1 MIEIVGLRKRF
12 GSVTVLDGIDHRQ
25 AAGEVVALIG
35 PSGCGKSTL
44 LRCLNWLETPDG
56 GSLRLGDVRI
66 EAGTAQAD
74 DRALRQRLRRRTGMI
89 FQQFNLFPHRTALEN
104 VMEAPLHVDRVPQ
117 AEAREQAMALLSKV
131 GLADRAHHRPSQ
143 LSGGQQQRVAIARA
157 LAMKPQILLCDEPT
171 SALDPE
177 LRGEVL
183 SVLAGLAS
191 EGMTLLLVT
200 HELAFARDIA
210 HRIVFVE
217 GGRVVESGPA
227 PEVLDHPRHPRLRE
241 FLGNRPSAQTF
252 GADRSA
258 KRPS

>member
-12 GSVTVLDGIDHRQ
+12 GSVTVLDGIDHHQ
-25 AAGEVVALIG
+25 EAGEVVALIG

-44 LRCLNWLETPDG
+44 LRCLNWLETPDS

-66 EAGTAQAD
+66 EAGTPQAT

-104 VMEAPLHVDRVPQ
+104 VMEAPLHVDRVPD
-117 AEAREQAMALLSKV
+117 AEAREQAMDLLSKV

-183 SVLAGLAS
+183 SVLARLAD

-200 HELAFARDIA
+200 HELNFARDIA
-210 HRIVFVE
+210 HRVVFID
-217 GGRVVESGPA
+217 GGRVVATGPTRA
-227 PEVLDHPRHPRLRE
+227 VLDQPEPPRLRE
-241 FLGNRPSAQTF
+241 FLGLGRRTAI
-252 GADRSA
+252 A
-258 KRPS
+258 

>member
-12 GSVTVLDGIDHRQ
+12 GAVTVLDGVDHQQ

-44 LRCLNWLETPDG
+44 LRCLNWLETPDA

-66 EAGTAQAD
+66 EAGTPEAAD
-74 DRALRQRLRRRTGMI
+74 RRLRQQLRRRTGMI
-89 FQQFNLFPHRTALEN
+89 FQQFHLFPHRTALEN
-104 VMEAPLHVDRVPQ
+104 VMEAPVHVDRLPHS
-117 AEAREQAMALLSKV
+117 EARELAMGLLSKV
-131 GLADRAHHRPSQ
+131 GLADRAQHLPSQ

-183 SVLAGLAS
+183 TVLQTLAS

-210 HRIVFVE
+210 HRVVFLE
-217 GGRVVESGPA
+217 GGRVVESGPTRA
-227 PEVLDHPRHPRLRE
+227 VLDQPRHPRLQE
-241 FLGNRPSAQTF
+241 FLGKHRFTPQ
-252 GADRSA
+252 
-258 KRPS
+258 

>member
-12 GSVTVLDGIDHRQ
+12 GPVTVLDGIDHRQ
-25 AAGEVVALIG
+25 EAGEVVALIG

-44 LRCLNWLETPDG
+44 LRCLNWLETPDS

-66 EAGTAQAD
+66 QAGTPQAT

-104 VMEAPLHVDRVPQ
+104 VMEAPLHVDRVPN
-117 AEAREQAMALLSKV
+117 AEAREQAMNLLSKV

-171 SALDPE
+171 SALDRE

-183 SVLAGLAS
+183 SVLASLAT
-191 EGMTLLLVT
+191 EGMTLMLVT
-200 HELAFARDIA
+200 HELDFARDIA
-210 HRIVFVE
+210 HRVVFID
-217 GGRVVESGPA
+217 GGRVVATGPTRA
-227 PEVLDHPRHPRLRE
+227 VLDQPEHPRLRE
-241 FLGNRPSAQTF
+241 FLGLGRRTAI
-252 GADRSA
+252 G
-258 KRPS
+258 

>member
-25 AAGEVVALIG
+25 EAGEVVALIG

-44 LRCLNWLETPDG
+44 LRCLNWLETPDS

-66 EAGTAQAD
+66 QAGTPQAN

-104 VMEAPLHVDRVPQ
+104 VMEAPLHVDRVPD
-117 AEAREQAMALLSKV
+117 AEAREQAMDLLSKV

-177 LRGEVL
+177 LRSEVL
-183 SVLAGLAS
+183 SVLASLAT

-200 HELAFARDIA
+200 HELDFARDIA
-210 HRIVFVE
+210 HRVVFID
-217 GGRVVESGPA
+217 GGRVVATGPTRA
-227 PEVLDHPRHPRLRE
+227 VLDQPEHPRLRE
-241 FLGNRPSAQTF
+241 FLGLGRRTAI
-252 GADRSA
+252 G
-258 KRPS
+258 

>member
-25 AAGEVVALIG
+25 EAGEVVALIG

-44 LRCLNWLETPDG
+44 LRCLNWLETPDS

-66 EAGTAQAD
+66 EAGTPQAT

-104 VMEAPLHVDRVPQ
+104 VMEAPLHVDRVPD
-117 AEAREQAMALLSKV
+117 AEAREQAMDLLSKV

-157 LAMKPQILLCDEPT
+157 LAMKPQILLCDELT

-183 SVLAGLAS
+183 SVLARLAD

-200 HELAFARDIA
+200 HELNFARDIA
-210 HRIVFVE
+210 HRVVFID
-217 GGRVVESGPA
+217 GGRVVATGPTRA
-227 PEVLDHPRHPRLRE
+227 VLDQPEHPRLRE
-241 FLGNRPSAQTF
+241 FLGLGRRTAI
-252 GADRSA
+252 A
-258 KRPS
+258 

>member
-12 GSVTVLDGIDHRQ
+12 GAVTVLDGVDHQQ

-44 LRCLNWLETPDG
+44 LRCLNWLETPDA

-66 EAGTAQAD
+66 KAGTPEAAD
-74 DRALRQRLRRRTGMI
+74 RRLRQQLRRRTGMI
-89 FQQFNLFPHRTALEN
+89 FQQFHLFPHRTALEN
-104 VMEAPLHVDRVPQ
+104 VMEAPVHVDRLPLS
-117 AEAREQAMALLSKV
+117 EARALAMGLLSKV
-131 GLADRAHHRPSQ
+131 GLADRAQHLPSQ

-183 SVLAGLAS
+183 TVLQTLAS

-210 HRIVFVE
+210 HRVVFLE
-217 GGRVVESGPA
+217 GGRVVESGPTRA
-227 PEVLDHPRHPRLRE
+227 VLDQPRHPRLQE
-241 FLGNRPSAQTF
+241 FLGKHRFTSP
-252 GADRSA
+252 
-258 KRPS
+258 

>member
-1 MIEIVGLRKRF
+1 
-12 GSVTVLDGIDHRQ
+12 
-25 AAGEVVALIG
+25 VALIG

-44 LRCLNWLETPDG
+44 LRCLNWLETPDA

-66 EAGTAQAD
+66 EAGTPEAAD
-74 DRALRQRLRRRTGMI
+74 RRLRQQLRRRTGMI
-89 FQQFNLFPHRTALEN
+89 FQQFHLFPHRTALEN
-104 VMEAPLHVDRVPQ
+104 VMEAPVHVDRLPLS
-117 AEAREQAMALLSKV
+117 EARALAMGLLSKV
-131 GLADRAHHRPSQ
+131 GLADRAQHLPSQ

-183 SVLAGLAS
+183 TVLQTLAS

-210 HRIVFVE
+210 HRVVFLE
-217 GGRVVESGPA
+217 GGRVVESGPTRA
-227 PEVLDHPRHPRLRE
+227 VLDQPRHPRLQE
-241 FLGNRPSAQTF
+241 FLGKHRFTSP
-252 GADRSA
+252 
-258 KRPS
+258 

>member
-12 GSVTVLDGIDHRQ
+12 GAVTVLDGVDHQQ

-44 LRCLNWLETPDG
+44 LRCLNWLETPDA

-66 EAGTAQAD
+66 EAGTPEAAD
-74 DRALRQRLRRRTGMI
+74 RRLRQQLRRRTGMI
-89 FQQFNLFPHRTALEN
+89 FQQFHLFPHRTALEN
-104 VMEAPLHVDRVPQ
+104 VMEAPVHVDRLPLS
-117 AEAREQAMALLSKV
+117 EARELAMGLLSKV
-131 GLADRAHHRPSQ
+131 GLADRAQHLPSQ

-177 LRGEVL
+177 LRNEVL
-183 SVLAGLAS
+183 TVLKTLAS

-210 HRIVFVE
+210 HRVVFLE
-217 GGRVVESGPA
+217 GGRVVESGPTRA
-227 PEVLDHPRHPRLRE
+227 VLDQPRHPRLQE
-241 FLGNRPSAQTF
+241 FLGKHRFTPQ
-252 GADRSA
+252 
-258 KRPS
+258 

>member
-1 MIEIVGLRKRF
+1 MIEILGLRKRF
-12 GSVTVLDGIDHRQ
+12 GAVTVLDGVDHQQ

-44 LRCLNWLETPDG
+44 LRCLNWLETPDA

-66 EAGTAQAD
+66 EAGTPEAAD
-74 DRALRQRLRRRTGMI
+74 RRLRQQLRRRTGMI
-89 FQQFNLFPHRTALEN
+89 FQQFHLFPHRTALEN
-104 VMEAPLHVDRVPQ
+104 VMEAPVHVDRLPLS
-117 AEAREQAMALLSKV
+117 EARELAMGLLSKV
-131 GLADRAHHRPSQ
+131 GLADRAQHLPSQ

-183 SVLAGLAS
+183 TVLQTLAS

-210 HRIVFVE
+210 HRVVFLE
-217 GGRVVESGPA
+217 GGRVVESGPTRA
-227 PEVLDHPRHPRLRE
+227 VLDQPRHPRLQE
-241 FLGNRPSAQTF
+241 FLGKHRFTPQ
-252 GADRSA
+252 
-258 KRPS
+258 

>member
-12 GSVTVLDGIDHRQ
+12 GSVTVLDGIDHHQ
-25 AAGEVVALIG
+25 EAGEVVALIG

-44 LRCLNWLETPDG
+44 LRCLNWLETPDS

-66 EAGTAQAD
+66 EAGTPQAT

-104 VMEAPLHVDRVPQ
+104 VMEAPLHVDRVHD
-117 AEAREQAMALLSKV
+117 AEAREQAMDLLSKV

-183 SVLAGLAS
+183 SVLARLAD

-200 HELAFARDIA
+200 HELNFARDIA
-210 HRIVFVE
+210 HRVVFID
-217 GGRVVESGPA
+217 GGRVVATGPTRA
-227 PEVLDHPRHPRLRE
+227 VLDQPEHPRLRE
-241 FLGNRPSAQTF
+241 FLGLGRRTAI
-252 GADRSA
+252 A
-258 KRPS
+258 

>member
-1 MIEIVGLRKRF
+1 MIEILGLRKRF
-12 GSVTVLDGIDHRQ
+12 GAVTVLDGVDHQQ

-44 LRCLNWLETPDG
+44 LRCLNWLETPDA
-56 GSLRLGDVRI
+56 GSLRLGDIRI
-66 EAGTAQAD
+66 EAGTPEAAD
-74 DRALRQRLRRRTGMI
+74 RRLRQQLRRRTGMI
-89 FQQFNLFPHRTALEN
+89 FQQFHLFPHRTALEN
-104 VMEAPLHVDRVPQ
+104 VMEAPVHVDRLPLS
-117 AEAREQAMALLSKV
+117 EARELAMGLLSKV
-131 GLADRAHHRPSQ
+131 GLADRAQHLPSQ

-183 SVLAGLAS
+183 TVLQTLAS

-210 HRIVFVE
+210 HRVVFLE
-217 GGRVVESGPA
+217 GGRVVESGPTRA
-227 PEVLDHPRHPRLRE
+227 VLDQPRHPRLQE
-241 FLGNRPSAQTF
+241 FLGKHRFTPQ
-252 GADRSA
+252 
-258 KRPS
+258 

>member
-12 GSVTVLDGIDHRQ
+12 GSVTVLDGIDHHQ
-25 AAGEVVALIG
+25 EAGEVVALIG

-44 LRCLNWLETPDG
+44 LRCLNWLETPDS

-66 EAGTAQAD
+66 EAGTPQAT

-104 VMEAPLHVDRVPQ
+104 VMEAPLHVDRVPD
-117 AEAREQAMALLSKV
+117 AEAREQAMDLLSKV

-157 LAMKPQILLCDEPT
+157 LAMKPQILLCDELT

-183 SVLAGLAS
+183 SVLARLAD

-200 HELAFARDIA
+200 HELNFARDIA
-210 HRIVFVE
+210 HRVVFID
-217 GGRVVESGPA
+217 GGRVVATGPTRA
-227 PEVLDHPRHPRLRE
+227 VLDQPEHPRLRE
-241 FLGNRPSAQTF
+241 FLGLGRRTAI
-252 GADRSA
+252 A
-258 KRPS
+258 

>member
-12 GSVTVLDGIDHRQ
+12 GAVTVLDGVDHQQ

-44 LRCLNWLETPDG
+44 LRCLNWLETPDA

-66 EAGTAQAD
+66 EAGTPEAAD
-74 DRALRQRLRRRTGMI
+74 RRLRQQLRRRTGMI
-89 FQQFNLFPHRTALEN
+89 FQQFHLFPHRTALEN
-104 VMEAPLHVDRVPQ
+104 VMEAPVHVDRLPLS
-117 AEAREQAMALLSKV
+117 EARALAMGLLSKV
-131 GLADRAHHRPSQ
+131 GLADRAQHLPSQ

-183 SVLAGLAS
+183 TVLQTLAS

-210 HRIVFVE
+210 HRVVFLE
-217 GGRVVESGPA
+217 GGRVVESGPTRA
-227 PEVLDHPRHPRLRE
+227 VLDQPQHPRLQE
-241 FLGNRPSAQTF
+241 FLGKHRFAP
-252 GADRSA
+252 R
-258 KRPS
+258 

>member
-1 MIEIVGLRKRF
+1 MIEILGLRKRF
-12 GSVTVLDGIDHRQ
+12 GAVTVLDGVDHQQ

-44 LRCLNWLETPDG
+44 LRCLNWLETPDA

-66 EAGTAQAD
+66 EAGTPEAS
-74 DRALRQRLRRRTGMI
+74 DRRLRQRLRRRTGMI
-89 FQQFNLFPHRTALEN
+89 FQQFHLFPHRTALEN
-104 VMEAPLHVDRVPQ
+104 VMEAPVHVDRLPLS
-117 AEAREQAMALLSKV
+117 EARALAMGLLSKV
-131 GLADRAHHRPSQ
+131 GLADRAHHLPSQ

-183 SVLAGLAS
+183 TVLQTLAA

-200 HELAFARDIA
+200 HELAFTRDIA
-210 HRIVFVE
+210 HRVVFLE
-217 GGRVVESGPA
+217 GGRVVESGPTRA
-227 PEVLDHPRHPRLRE
+227 VLDQPQHPRLQE
-241 FLGNRPSAQTF
+241 FLGKH
-252 GADRSA
+252 RSA
-258 KRPS
+258 AR

>member
-1 MIEIVGLRKRF
+1 MIEIVGLKKRF
-12 GSVTVLDGIDHRQ
+12 GAVTVLDGVDHQQ

-44 LRCLNWLETPDG
+44 LRCLNWLETPDA

-66 EAGTAQAD
+66 EAGTPEAAD
-74 DRALRQRLRRRTGMI
+74 RRLRQQLRRRTGMI
-89 FQQFNLFPHRTALEN
+89 FQQFHLFPHRTALEN
-104 VMEAPLHVDRVPQ
+104 VMEAPVHVDRLPLS
-117 AEAREQAMALLSKV
+117 EARALAMGLLSKV
-131 GLADRAHHRPSQ
+131 GLADRAQHLPSQ

-183 SVLAGLAS
+183 TVLQTLAS

-210 HRIVFVE
+210 HRVAFLE
-217 GGRVVESGPA
+217 GGRVVESGPTRA
-227 PEVLDHPRHPRLRE
+227 VLDQPRHPRLQE
-241 FLGNRPSAQTF
+241 FLGKHRFTSP
-252 GADRSA
+252 
-258 KRPS
+258 

>member
-12 GSVTVLDGIDHRQ
+12 GAVTVLDGVDHQQ

-44 LRCLNWLETPDG
+44 LRCLNWLETPDA

-66 EAGTAQAD
+66 EAGTPEAAD
-74 DRALRQRLRRRTGMI
+74 RRLRQQLRRRTGMI
-89 FQQFNLFPHRTALEN
+89 FQQFHLFPHRTALEN
-104 VMEAPLHVDRVPQ
+104 VMEAPVHVDRLPLS
-117 AEAREQAMALLSKV
+117 EARALALGLLSKV
-131 GLADRAHHRPSQ
+131 GLADRAQHLPSQ

-183 SVLAGLAS
+183 TVLQTLAS

-210 HRIVFVE
+210 HRVVFLE
-217 GGRVVESGPA
+217 GGRVVESGPTRA
-227 PEVLDHPRHPRLRE
+227 VLDQPRHPRLQE
-241 FLGNRPSAQTF
+241 FLGKHRFTSP
-252 GADRSA
+252 
-258 KRPS
+258 

>member
-12 GSVTVLDGIDHRQ
+12 GAVTVLDGIDHQQ

-44 LRCLNWLETPDG
+44 LRCLNWLETPDA

-66 EAGTAQAD
+66 EAGTPEAAD
-74 DRALRQRLRRRTGMI
+74 RRLPQQLRRRTGMI
-89 FQQFNLFPHRTALEN
+89 FQQFHLFPHRTALEN
-104 VMEAPLHVDRVPQ
+104 VMEAPVHVDRLPLS
-117 AEAREQAMALLSKV
+117 EARELAMGLLSKV
-131 GLADRAHHRPSQ
+131 GLADRAQHLPSQ

-183 SVLAGLAS
+183 TVLQTLAS

-210 HRIVFVE
+210 HRVVFLE
-217 GGRVVESGPA
+217 GGRVVESGPTRA
-227 PEVLDHPRHPRLRE
+227 VLDQPRHPRLQE
-241 FLGNRPSAQTF
+241 FLGKHRFTSP
-252 GADRSA
+252 
-258 KRPS
+258 

>member
-12 GSVTVLDGIDHRQ
+12 GAVTVLDGVDHQQ

-44 LRCLNWLETPDG
+44 LRCLNWLETPDA

-66 EAGTAQAD
+66 EAGTPEAAD
-74 DRALRQRLRRRTGMI
+74 RRPRQQLRRRTGMI
-89 FQQFNLFPHRTALEN
+89 FQQFHLFPHRTALEN
-104 VMEAPLHVDRVPQ
+104 VMEAPVHVDRLPLS
-117 AEAREQAMALLSKV
+117 EARELAMGLLSKV
-131 GLADRAHHRPSQ
+131 GLADRAQHLPSQ

-183 SVLAGLAS
+183 TVLQTLAS

-210 HRIVFVE
+210 HRVVFLE
-217 GGRVVESGPA
+217 GGRVVESGPTRA
-227 PEVLDHPRHPRLRE
+227 VLDQPRHPRLQE
-241 FLGNRPSAQTF
+241 FLGKHRFTTQ
-252 GADRSA
+252 
-258 KRPS
+258 

>member
-25 AAGEVVALIG
+25 EAGEVVALIG

-44 LRCLNWLETPDG
+44 LRCLNWLETPDS

-66 EAGTAQAD
+66 QAGTPQAT

-104 VMEAPLHVDRVPQ
+104 VMEAPLHVDRVPN
-117 AEAREQAMALLSKV
+117 AEAREQAMNLLSKV

-177 LRGEVL
+177 LRSEVL
-183 SVLAGLAS
+183 SVLASLAT

-200 HELAFARDIA
+200 HELGFARDIA
-210 HRIVFVE
+210 HRVVFID
-217 GGRVVESGPA
+217 GGRVVATGPTRA
-227 PEVLDHPRHPRLRE
+227 VLDQPEHPRLRE
-241 FLGNRPSAQTF
+241 FLGLGRRTAI
-252 GADRSA
+252 G
-258 KRPS
+258 

>member
-1 MIEIVGLRKRF
+1 
-12 GSVTVLDGIDHRQ
+12 
-25 AAGEVVALIG
+25 
-35 PSGCGKSTL
+35 
-44 LRCLNWLETPDG
+44 
-56 GSLRLGDVRI
+56 LRLGDVRI
-66 EAGTAQAD
+66 EAGTPQAT

-104 VMEAPLHVDRVPQ
+104 VMEAPLHVDRVPD
-117 AEAREQAMALLSKV
+117 AEAREQAMDLLSKV

-183 SVLAGLAS
+183 SVLARLAD

-200 HELAFARDIA
+200 HELNFARDIA
-210 HRIVFVE
+210 HRVVFID
-217 GGRVVESGPA
+217 GGRVVATGPTRA
-227 PEVLDHPRHPRLRE
+227 VLDQPEHPRLRE
-241 FLGNRPSAQTF
+241 FLGLGRRTAI
-252 GADRSA
+252 A
-258 KRPS
+258 

>member
-12 GSVTVLDGIDHRQ
+12 GSVTVLDGIDHHQ
-25 AAGEVVALIG
+25 EAGEVVALIG

-44 LRCLNWLETPDG
+44 LRCLNWLETPDS

-66 EAGTAQAD
+66 EAGTPQAT
-74 DRALRQRLRRRTGMI
+74 DRALRQQLRRRTGMI

-104 VMEAPLHVDRVPQ
+104 VMEAPLHVDRVPD
-117 AEAREQAMALLSKV
+117 AEAREQAMDLLSKV

-183 SVLAGLAS
+183 SVLARLAD

-200 HELAFARDIA
+200 HELNFARDIA
-210 HRIVFVE
+210 HRVVFID
-217 GGRVVESGPA
+217 GGRVVATGPTRA
-227 PEVLDHPRHPRLRE
+227 VLDQPEHPRLRE
-241 FLGNRPSAQTF
+241 FLGLGRRTAI
-252 GADRSA
+252 A
-258 KRPS
+258 

>member
-1 MIEIVGLRKRF
+1 
-12 GSVTVLDGIDHRQ
+12 VTVLDGVDHQQ

-44 LRCLNWLETPDG
+44 LRCLNWLETPDA

-66 EAGTAQAD
+66 EAGTPEAAD
-74 DRALRQRLRRRTGMI
+74 RRLRQQLRRRTGMI
-89 FQQFNLFPHRTALEN
+89 FQQFHLFPHRTALEN
-104 VMEAPLHVDRVPQ
+104 VMEAPVHVDRLPLS
-117 AEAREQAMALLSKV
+117 EARELAMGLLSKV
-131 GLADRAHHRPSQ
+131 GLADRAQHLPSQ

-183 SVLAGLAS
+183 TVLQTLAS

-210 HRIVFVE
+210 HRVVFLE
-217 GGRVVESGPA
+217 GGRVVESGPTRA
-227 PEVLDHPRHPRLRE
+227 VLDQPRHPRLQE
-241 FLGNRPSAQTF
+241 FLGKHRFTPQ
-252 GADRSA
+252 
-258 KRPS
+258 

>member
-12 GSVTVLDGIDHRQ
+12 GPVTVLDGIDHRQ
-25 AAGEVVALIG
+25 EAGEVVALIG

-44 LRCLNWLETPDG
+44 LRCLNWLETPDS

-66 EAGTAQAD
+66 QAGSPQAT

-104 VMEAPLHVDRVPQ
+104 VMEAPLHVDRVPD
-117 AEAREQAMALLSKV
+117 AEAREQAMNLLSKV

-177 LRGEVL
+177 LRSEVL
-183 SVLAGLAS
+183 SVLASLAI
-191 EGMTLLLVT
+191 EGMTLMLVT
-200 HELAFARDIA
+200 HELDFARDIA
-210 HRIVFVE
+210 HRVVFID
-217 GGRVVESGPA
+217 GGRVVATGPTRA
-227 PEVLDHPRHPRLRE
+227 VLDQPEHPRLRE
-241 FLGNRPSAQTF
+241 FLGLGRRTAI
-252 GADRSA
+252 G
-258 KRPS
+258 

>member
-12 GSVTVLDGIDHRQ
+12 GAVTVLDGVDHQQ

-44 LRCLNWLETPDG
+44 LRCLNWLETPDA

-66 EAGTAQAD
+66 EAGTPEAS
-74 DRALRQRLRRRTGMI
+74 DRRLRQRLRRRTGMI
-89 FQQFNLFPHRTALEN
+89 FQQFHLFPHRTALEN
-104 VMEAPLHVDRVPQ
+104 VMEAPVHVDRLPLS
-117 AEAREQAMALLSKV
+117 EARALAMGLLSKV
-131 GLADRAHHRPSQ
+131 GLADRAHHLPSQ

-183 SVLAGLAS
+183 TVLQTLAA

-200 HELAFARDIA
+200 HELAFTRDIA
-210 HRIVFVE
+210 HRVVFLA
-217 GGRVVESGPA
+217 GGRVVESGPTRA
-227 PEVLDHPRHPRLRE
+227 VLDQPQHPRLQE
-241 FLGNRPSAQTF
+241 FLGKH
-252 GADRSA
+252 RSA
-258 KRPS
+258 AR

>member
-25 AAGEVVALIG
+25 EAGEVVALIG

-44 LRCLNWLETPDG
+44 LRCLNWLETPDS

-66 EAGTAQAD
+66 QAGTPQAT

-104 VMEAPLHVDRVPQ
+104 VMEAPLHVDRVPN
-117 AEAREQAMALLSKV
+117 AEAREQAMNLLSKV

-177 LRGEVL
+177 LRSEVL
-183 SVLAGLAS
+183 SVLASLAT

-200 HELAFARDIA
+200 HELDFARDIA
-210 HRIVFVE
+210 HRVVFID
-217 GGRVVESGPA
+217 GGRVVATGPTRA
-227 PEVLDHPRHPRLRE
+227 VLDQPEHPRLRE
-241 FLGNRPSAQTF
+241 FLGLGRRTAI
-252 GADRSA
+252 G
-258 KRPS
+258 

>member
-25 AAGEVVALIG
+25 EAGEVVALIG

-44 LRCLNWLETPDG
+44 LRCLNWLETPDS
-56 GSLRLGDVRI
+56 GSLRLGDVSI
-66 EAGTAQAD
+66 QAGTPQAT

-104 VMEAPLHVDRVPQ
+104 VMEAPLHVDRVPD
-117 AEAREQAMALLSKV
+117 AEAREQAMNLLSKV
-131 GLADRAHHRPSQ
+131 GLADRTHHRPSQ

-177 LRGEVL
+177 LRSEVL
-183 SVLAGLAS
+183 SVLASLAT
-191 EGMTLLLVT
+191 EGMTLMLVT
-200 HELAFARDIA
+200 HELDFARDIA
-210 HRIVFVE
+210 HRVVFID
-217 GGRVVESGPA
+217 GGRVVATGTTRA
-227 PEVLDHPRHPRLRE
+227 VLDQPEHPRLRE
-241 FLGNRPSAQTF
+241 FLGLGRRTAI
-252 GADRSA
+252 G
-258 KRPS
+258 

>member
-1 MIEIVGLRKRF
+1 MIEIAGLKKRF
-12 GSVTVLDGIDHRQ
+12 GAVTVLDGVDHQQ

-44 LRCLNWLETPDG
+44 LRCLNWLETPDA

-66 EAGTAQAD
+66 EAGTPEAS
-74 DRALRQRLRRRTGMI
+74 DRRLRQRLRRRTGMI
-89 FQQFNLFPHRTALEN
+89 FQQFHLFPHRTALEN
-104 VMEAPLHVDRVPQ
+104 VMEAPVHVDRLPLS
-117 AEAREQAMALLSKV
+117 EARALAMGLLSKV
-131 GLADRAHHRPSQ
+131 GLSDRAHHLPSQ

-157 LAMKPQILLCDEPT
+157 LAMNPQILLCDEPT

-183 SVLAGLAS
+183 TVLKTLAS

-210 HRIVFVE
+210 HRVVFLE
-217 GGRVVESGPA
+217 GGRVVESGPTRA
-227 PEVLDHPRHPRLRE
+227 VLDQPQHPRLQE
-241 FLGNRPSAQTF
+241 FLGKHRSSA
-252 GADRSA
+252 R
-258 KRPS
+258 

>member
-12 GSVTVLDGIDHRQ
+12 GPVTVLDGIDHRQ
-25 AAGEVVALIG
+25 EAGEVVALIG

-44 LRCLNWLETPDG
+44 LRCLNWLETPDS

-66 EAGTAQAD
+66 QAGTPQAT

-104 VMEAPLHVDRVPQ
+104 VMEAPLHVDRVPD
-117 AEAREQAMALLSKV
+117 AEAREQAMNLLSKV

-171 SALDPE
+171 SALDRE

-183 SVLAGLAS
+183 SVLASLAT

-200 HELAFARDIA
+200 HELDFARDIA
-210 HRIVFVE
+210 HRVVFID
-217 GGRVVESGPA
+217 GGRVVATGPTRA
-227 PEVLDHPRHPRLRE
+227 VLDQPEHPRLRE
-241 FLGNRPSAQTF
+241 FLGLGRRTAI
-252 GADRSA
+252 G
-258 KRPS
+258 

>member
-44 LRCLNWLETPDG
+44 LRCLNWLETPDA
-56 GSLRLGDVRI
+56 GSLHLGDVRI
-66 EAGTAQAD
+66 EAGTAQAA
-74 DRALRQRLRRRTGMI
+74 DRSLRQRLRRRTGMI

-104 VMEAPLHVDRVPQ
+104 VMEAPIHVDRVPL
-117 AEAREQAMALLSKV
+117 AVAREQAMDLLSKV

-177 LRGEVL
+177 LRGEVR
-183 SVLAGLAS
+183 SVLAKLAA

-200 HELAFARDIA
+200 HELGFARDIA
-210 HRIVFVE
+210 HRVVFLD
-217 GGRVVESGPA
+217 GGRVVATGPTRA
-227 PEVLDHPRHPRLRE
+227 MLDEPEHPRLRE
-241 FLGNRPSAQTF
+241 FLGLDRRP
-252 GADRSA
+252 GIVG
-258 KRPS
+258 

>member
-12 GSVTVLDGIDHRQ
+12 GSITVLDGIDHHQ
-25 AAGEVVALIG
+25 EAGEVVALIG

-44 LRCLNWLETPDG
+44 LRCLNWLETPDS

-66 EAGTAQAD
+66 EAGTPQAT

-104 VMEAPLHVDRVPQ
+104 VMEAPLHVDRVPD
-117 AEAREQAMALLSKV
+117 AEAREQAMDLLSKV

-183 SVLAGLAS
+183 SVLARLAD

-200 HELAFARDIA
+200 HELNFARDIA
-210 HRIVFVE
+210 HRVVFID
-217 GGRVVESGPA
+217 GGRVVATGPTRA
-227 PEVLDHPRHPRLRE
+227 VLDQPEHPRLRE
-241 FLGNRPSAQTF
+241 FLGLGRRTAI
-252 GADRSA
+252 A
-258 KRPS
+258 